1 MKKQLLAALLFGG
14 VTGMLFGLE
23 PLLFDRTQWKPV
35 NLKHPGSETV
45 QVTSAPLGD
54 TGRTVPVLAWGT
66 PRPPVVELALQ
77 GRTPKLEKFERA
89 EFILTLNAPEAL
101 PLRRIVLRLADRSGE
116 TFQFAPDKAGG
127 LVQGRNELRYTV
139 DAAAPKGSIWGG
151 DGNKK
156 IDWPLRVA
164 GIAIDMNRETP
175 GDRRILLDSLECRP
189 SGEHAAIS
197 LRTGHRL
204 NLLLPERKTP
214 PELVIRNTGLE
225 PLELTGTLTIS
236 DAGDGIRTEPV
247 SCRIA
252 PGGEAMLPLPGDYMQ
267 QGWWKV
273 DYRLKGASGKEFAGT
288 HRFARMNPA
297 GPTPERAQ
305 EFLFGLCGHPERFSP
320 EEAELEALA
329 AGLCGAK
336 ILRTDFAWGRIQPQR
351 DRWNFSVYDRLVDV
365 FGRNGVELQCLLG
378 YSVPWAVP
386 ASYKPKN
393 PEVKGRPGLPDYD
406 DFAKF
411 AGTVA
416 DRYKDRIRYFEIWNE
431 PDLIGFANFS
441 AESYMELLRRGYGAV
456 KKAAPEAKVM
466 NGGIAAVHTN
476 NSGRPNHNN
485 GLFELLLAD
494 GGKHFDLFAFHG
506 HGAFKPYV
514 GQLRELRKYGL
525 TGPGAPRPWY
535 SNETAESSAAIG
547 ERKQAASVFKKLLY
561 AWANGAMGYNWYLLR
576 EKSYYPLGHHERHFG
591 LITAEFE
598 PKPAYVTYNMLANTY
613 KGGKFLRTVDL
624 APGVYGCL
632 FENPTGQGLLALWNE
647 GTARTVL
654 LAGLP
659 AGTTR
664 IDLFGNE
671 QPLPVRDGMAYLRIS
686 EQPFTLWMP
695 EVPEEKIRIGGEV
708 LTGRLPQQLAVP
720 SGGTGELAL
729 QLANPLSRPLALEIR
744 AAAPEHLTVAPAAHA
759 VTLPAKGDA
768 TVRLRLTADR
778 EFKATPTAPALFRFS
793 VTPAG
798 LSPETITLPVVNR
811 LPEGEP
817 LFRLG
822 KAEQYHSFVESAPG
836 NEPLYWKGP
845 EDLGANVF
853 LSCEGKHLLLRAEVR
868 DDVHVQPYRGS
879 DVWQGDGI
887 QFALRLPGQDKLW
900 KFGLTRLADGK
911 PEVYCWSRP
920 AGFSGTVSSIRLE
933 TARDEVKKTTVYRA
947 EIPFRAIGM
956 TPENA
961 ANGFRFNLIV
971 NDNDGNLREGFLAA
985 APGLGVGDDEAA
997 WPIVNL
1003 R

>member
-1 MKKQLLAALLFGG
+1 M
-14 VTGMLFGLE
+14 
-23 PLLFDRTQWKPV
+23 
-35 NLKHPGSETV
+35 
-45 QVTSAPLGD
+45 
-54 TGRTVPVLAWGT
+54 
-66 PRPPVVELALQ
+66 
-77 GRTPKLEKFERA
+77 
-89 EFILTLNAPEAL
+89 
-101 PLRRIVLRLADRSGE
+101 
-116 TFQFAPDKAGG
+116 
-127 LVQGRNELRYTV
+127 
-139 DAAAPKGSIWGG
+139 
-151 DGNKK
+151 
-156 IDWPLRVA
+156 
-164 GIAIDMNRETP
+164 
-175 GDRRILLDSLECRP
+175 
-189 SGEHAAIS
+189 
-197 LRTGHRL
+197 
-204 NLLLPERKTP
+204 
-214 PELVIRNTGLE
+214 
-225 PLELTGTLTIS
+225 
-236 DAGDGIRTEPV
+236 
-247 SCRIA
+247 
-252 PGGEAMLPLPGDYMQ
+252 
-267 QGWWKV
+267 
-273 DYRLKGASGKEFAGT
+273 
-288 HRFARMNPA
+288 
-297 GPTPERAQ
+297 
-305 EFLFGLCGHPERFSP
+305 
-320 EEAELEALA
+320 
-329 AGLCGAK
+329 
-336 ILRTDFAWGRIQPQR
+336 
-351 DRWNFSVYDRLVDV
+351 
-365 FGRNGVELQCLLG
+365 
-378 YSVPWAVP
+378 
-386 ASYKPKN
+386 
-393 PEVKGRPGLPDYD
+393 
-406 DFAKF
+406 
-411 AGTVA
+411 
-416 DRYKDRIRYFEIWNE
+416 
-431 PDLIGFANFS
+431 
-441 AESYMELLRRGYGAV
+441 
-456 KKAAPEAKVM
+456 
-466 NGGIAAVHTN
+466 
-476 NSGRPNHNN
+476 
-485 GLFELLLAD
+485 
-494 GGKHFDLFAFHG
+494 
-506 HGAFKPYV
+506 
-514 GQLRELRKYGL
+514 
-525 TGPGAPRPWY
+525 
-535 SNETAESSAAIG
+535 
-547 ERKQAASVFKKLLY
+547 
-561 AWANGAMGYNWYLLR
+561 
-576 EKSYYPLGHHERHFG
+576 
-591 LITAEFE
+591 
-598 PKPAYVTYNMLANTY
+598 
-613 KGGKFLRTVDL
+613 
-624 APGVYGCL
+624 
-632 FENPTGQGLLALWNE
+632 
-647 GTARTVL
+647 L

-686 EQPFTLWMP
+686 EQPFTLRMP

-947 EIPFRAIGM
+947 EIPFHAIGM